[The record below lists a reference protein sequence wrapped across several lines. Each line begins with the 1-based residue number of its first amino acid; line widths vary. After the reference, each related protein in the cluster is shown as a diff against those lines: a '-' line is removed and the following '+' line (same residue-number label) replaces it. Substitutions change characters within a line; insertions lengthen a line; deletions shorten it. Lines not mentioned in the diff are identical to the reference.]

1 MKIGIEEIFSVP
13 ILVTELNLNLN
24 NIINYCYNYKNTNT
38 GRNISNYGGYQSND
52 INLNEN
58 SLTDLRDNIGNIIS
72 NVGRSILNLKND
84 LKISNCWFNIN
95 GYKDFNVSH
104 KHSFSI
110 LSSVFYVKVP
120 ENSGK
125 LVMVNDYEIPCY
137 LEPKFVNTAN
147 KFNTIQKKF
156 NPKDNSLFIF
166 PSWINHFVEPNMSKE
181 DRISFAFN
189 TYI

>member
-13 ILVTELNLNLN
+13 ILVAELNLNLN
-24 NIINYCYNYKNTNT
+24 NVINYCYNYKNTNT

-58 SLTDLRDNIGNIIS
+58 SLTDLINNVGNIVS
-72 NVGRSILNLKND
+72 NVGHNILNLKND

-110 LSSVFYVKVP
+110 LSCVFYAKVP

-125 LVMVNDYEIPCY
+125 LVLVNDYEIPCY
-137 LEPKFVNTAN
+137 LEPRFVNAGN
-147 KFNTIQKKF
+147 KFNATEKKF